1 VLRAAI
7 HDVLDDMLNVFHGSG
22 GQIRQWMLNN
32 APVAPNLGAR
42 EGEVK
47 NMGQRNGC

>member
-1 VLRAAI
+1 
-7 HDVLDDMLNVFHGSG
+7 MLNVFHGSG
-22 GQIRQWMLNN
+22 GQIRQRMLNN
-32 APVAPNLGAR
+32 APVAPNQAAR